1 MANAATAKPA
11 RRIILSPRRAKE
23 KAKAKEREKAK
34 RARKIKPTA
43 VIQPEKVIG
52 RTKTKIVDLRALRA
66 EIKTKRARKEEKV
79 RHARKAKA
87 KGKAIRVDLSRQERG
102 QPSATNGTK
111 TNAHTARANS
121 TILRTARS
129 GSRGGVTT
137 ARSAASVTNPIC
149 ERRGERT

>member
-1 MANAATAKPA
+1 MANAAQAKTA
-11 RRIILSPRRAKE
+11 RRIILSPRRVKE

-34 RARKIKPTA
+34 RQEKIKPMA
-43 VIQPEKVIG
+43 VIRPAKVIG

-66 EIKTKRARKEEKV
+66 ETKTKRARKEEKA

-111 TNAHTARANS
+111 TNAHTARAS
-121 TILRTARS
+121 SIILQIAMS
-129 GSRGGVTT
+129 GSRGGVAT
-137 ARSAASVTNPIC
+137 ARNAVSVTNPIC